1 MNNGEY
7 LELRIAYPTRARL
20 YQISGLNKYYRLNR
34 IEVGDL
40 VRYHKE
46 FPERGDAV
54 AVYELP
60 PWNALYQLDQVIDG
74 KSVQRFFA
82 VCDGVLHPIP
92 RDSVE
97 RIAEGSLSIRGW
109 AASLAEDG
117 VSI

>member
-20 YQISGLNKYYRLNR
+20 FFISGLNKYYRLNR
-34 IEVGDL
+34 VEAGDYL
-40 VRYHKE
+40 PYRKE
-46 FPERGDAV
+46 FPAMGAPAAV
-54 AVYELP
+54 YGLFNWDAVYEVRQILNGRP
-60 PWNALYQLDQVIDG
+60 A
-74 KSVQRFFA
+74 SRFVA
-82 VCDGVLHPIP
+82 VCDGLLRRIP

-109 AASLAEDG
+109 AASIAEDE